1 MPVKE
6 KIYNWYFRAS
16 WKFGDFPQA
25 IEMPVKEN
33 NFQLAGKYQLKIICT
48 TTMVFCKMKCK
59 SPKKVGPTSVISRKN
74 FQRL

>member
-6 KIYNWYFRAS
+6 KIYNSYFRAS

-33 NFQLAGKYQLKIICT
+33 DFQLAGKYQLKINLHDDDG
-48 TTMVFCKMKCK
+48 F
-59 SPKKVGPTSVISRKN
+59 
-74 FQRL
+74 L